1 MVKTNRRK
9 NTKRKSKRGYNKRTY
24 NKRTYNR
31 KTYNRNKYTKKG
43 GTFFMGHLPM
53 VILGL
58 LDLGFISYLMYD
70 IKTPSTPSQPGTY
83 TPSPVQQQQV
93 VTPGQPH
100 QQLQQQQMQQMQ
112 QQQMQQP
119 ILGKENC
126 KSEEFVLKKQG
137 DGLGLLNNE
146 DDKQIFTIEKTKINE
161 FKQKIKE
168 KTKLLQ
174 QKINQYKQREI
185 NLKEEVRQK
194 LLKEYKE
201 NLSTLENSVSS
212 ILKERQGR
220 SDDLQDKERTHQLR
234 KQEMETRLAEA
245 KAAAAKKAVTVRAAA
260 AANTGS
266 GGASNTGL
274 YPDED
279 EIEQM
284 KQEILK
290 LKTKIQNLETPG
302 TDEFTREIEAI
313 FKDQVT
319 RDPSLLTIKGEIE
332 TIYEDFTDIKE
343 ELTRLQ
349 KLCKST
355 NKSKGFFSRKKD
367 KSGESLDKELLIV
380 KGALYA
386 ALKNGYI
393 HEREEVDVKTDIIDV
408 MFQDDT
414 KRDKILEMFN
424 SEIGN
429 VIFRGN
435 IVQVSQKRGVY
446 KIINADKLFTS
457 LGLIK
462 GIQGALASVFKLIPN
477 LLRGIRKPGIPHF
490 ITGIKGAVSYKGIG
504 EKFTLGD
511 HIFHLTEKINS
522 FISSLND
529 GFSSEEF
536 KKSLSGLRPNLSKVK
551 TELKS
556 LIDGLNSATAT
567 ATASDSED
575 DAAGQFLQE
584 LNAVQ
589 SVLSVTDDADSGG
602 IDLEELKRSIYTL
615 REKLPELPDLPD
627 LSDFQSRFIDLFP
640 TIEELYF
647 CEVLESETEKA
658 FAETSTLVQDPTSDT
673 GDAQNVGKQDT
684 SNPNL
689 TDDAVRKS
697 EMVRKINELLSKTNN
712 P

>member
-24 NKRTYNR
+24 NKRTYNKR
-31 KTYNRNKYTKKG
+31 TYNRNKYTKKKQSAKKG

-93 VTPGQPH
+93 VTPGQPQQQLQQQQIQ
-100 QQLQQQQMQQMQ
+100 QQLQQQQMQQ
-112 QQQMQQP
+112 QQQMVSK
-119 ILGKENC
+119 GNC

-137 DGLGLLNNE
+137 DDLLNNE

-174 QKINQYKQREI
+174 QKINQCSQREI

-201 NLSTLENSVSS
+201 KLSTLENSVSS

-234 KQEMETRLAEA
+234 VKEMETRLAEA
-245 KAAAAKKAVTVRAAA
+245 QAAAAKKPVTVRASAERRRGGAA
-260 AANTGS
+260 AERE
-266 GGASNTGL
+266 L
-274 YPDED
+274 YPGGT
-279 EIEQM
+279 EIDQM
-284 KQEILK
+284 KTEIGLLKQKIEKLEIPGTKEFEQEI
-290 LKTKIQNLETPG
+290 N
-302 TDEFTREIEAI
+302 AI

-349 KLCKST
+349 ELCNKS

-393 HEREEVDVKTDIIDV
+393 HESDEVDVKTDIIDV
-408 MFQDDT
+408 MFQGDT
-414 KRDKILEMFN
+414 KRQQILGMFN
-424 SEIGN
+424 SEIG
-429 VIFRGN
+429 
-435 IVQVSQKRGVY
+435 
-446 KIINADKLFTS
+446 
-457 LGLIK
+457 
-462 GIQGALASVFKLIPN
+462 
-477 LLRGIRKPGIPHF
+477 
-490 ITGIKGAVSYKGIG
+490 
-504 EKFTLGD
+504 
-511 HIFHLTEKINS
+511 
-522 FISSLND
+522 
-529 GFSSEEF
+529 
-536 KKSLSGLRPNLSKVK
+536 
-551 TELKS
+551 
-556 LIDGLNSATAT
+556 
-567 ATASDSED
+567 
-575 DAAGQFLQE
+575 
-584 LNAVQ
+584 
-589 SVLSVTDDADSGG
+589 
-602 IDLEELKRSIYTL
+602 KRS
-615 REKLPELPDLPD
+615 
-627 LSDFQSRFIDLFP
+627 FP
-640 TIEELYF
+640 WKYCSGSWKGRCL
-647 CEVLESETEKA
+647 
-658 FAETSTLVQDPTSDT
+658 
-673 GDAQNVGKQDT
+673 
-684 SNPNL
+684 
-689 TDDAVRKS
+689 
-697 EMVRKINELLSKTNN
+697 
-712 P
+712 